1 MKFGP
6 SHFPVGTV
14 FRVGKH
20 LASFLDDTK
29 YYTVKALFFRGP
41 RDYVIHTEET
51 MFHLDHVARIIKRGP
66 GETVVMKHTSRSL
79 QEDVK
84 LMSLDHD
91 PNLPRK
97 PGIHRTASPYAFIRT
112 KIDNIVPSH
121 VVIDYKKLMY
131 DISNQPW
138 VRTPKYNGSFHY
150 WEIKRKQL
158 DKFIRNNWIRYQ
170 KSLDAWEKEVREEQE
185 EYNKASYEDI
195 HNDLQ
200 NIQSDDIYRY
210 IAEEADF
217 PSQELIDRSKDVG

>member
-1 MKFGP
+1 MKA
-6 SHFPVGTV
+6 V
-14 FRVGKH
+14 FR
-20 LASFLDDTK
+20 
-29 YYTVKALFFRGP
+29 RGP
-41 RDYVIHTEET
+41 RDYVIHTTET
-51 MFHLDHVARIIKRGP
+51 YTLSGSDQTFNEMFHLGHVARIIKRGP
-66 GETVVMKHTSRSL
+66 GETLVMKEEHRHRL

-97 PGIHRTASPYAFIRT
+97 PGIHRTVSPYAFLRT

-131 DISNQPW
+131 DIGDQPW